1 MEYSISNKGEK
12 ILTIKNKNIT
22 ELTNT
27 EDVEILC
34 CRGCTS
40 LTSIPN
46 IEGLKKLRCD
56 GCTSITSIPNIKGL
70 QYLDCNDCPW
80 IEPDQD
86 RMNKLIKLQKWFYR
100 YLLSIKINKFVSP
113 FKEFWFSPDGP
124 GYRAAIRRLN
134 KRKLEEISTNES
146 CKKKK

>member
-1 MEYSISNKGEK
+1 MEFTISNRGEK

-70 QYLDCNDCPW
+70 KYNPEQVSKIPQCLEGIITSIRKNS
-80 IEPDQD
+80 
-86 RMNKLIKLQKWFYR
+86 NKKTNNLITKVF
-100 YLLSIKINKFVSP
+100 KIYFN
-113 FKEFWFSPDGP
+113 
-124 GYRAAIRRLN
+124 L
-134 KRKLEEISTNES
+134 RK
-146 CKKKK
+146 